1 MMQHPSRDRSA
12 LSGPPLSVGRLRQ
25 NSARDPHMHWRGIG
39 LTACIGTFE
48 LGDPSVEG
56 SAAGRVV
63 LPRLLREMPAGGDS
77 WLARSTRSARSR
89 RTLAGFFEAGG
100 REIVVLDDARCA
112 ATGRWIGE
120 DGGPGKRTGIFQLLD
135 MQDVSTVVVLGGDA
149 PARERVLGVAR
160 RRPDKLFLFT
170 ALSPRS
176 GVDRDPDPSRRGP
189 QRECVS
195 FLLPNAAEA
204 GPFPDGVARDEG
216 GDRRAASPARRDA
229 DALRE
234 VDGLMDL
241 GRLVAMLECTD
252 FVDEP
257 RSGAR
262 PDARRWPERT
272 PGLVR
277 LMAWRRWEGL
287 RRSIELGSRWT
298 VMDLHHPLVW
308 RHVERDIRGFLHRM
322 SDYGLVQRP
331 GASGF
336 QVRCAP
342 RPVDASRRRGAAV
355 PAVDIHVAVRLKP
368 PYDVALSPVTR
379 PVSETLHETPRP
391 FMGDREG
398 AEVKG
403 TDPSSSRGEEQP

>member
-1 MMQHPSRDRSA
+1 
-12 LSGPPLSVGRLRQ
+12 
-25 NSARDPHMHWRGIG
+25 MHWRGVG
-39 LTACIGTFE
+39 LTACIGTFD
-48 LGDPSVEG
+48 LGDASSDG

-63 LPRLLREMPAGGDS
+63 APRLLREMPSGGDS
-77 WLARSTRSARSR
+77 WTARSTRSARSR
-89 RTLAGFFEAGG
+89 RALAGFFEAGG

-112 ATGRWIGE
+112 GTGRWIGE
-120 DGGPGKRTGIFQLLD
+120 DGGPGRRTGIFQLLD
-135 MQDVSTVVVLGGDA
+135 VQDVSTIVVLGGDA

-160 RRPDKLFLFT
+160 RRPDKLFLFP
-170 ALSPRS
+170 ALSARS
-176 GVDRDPDPSRRGP
+176 GVERDADPSRRG
-189 QRECVS
+189 REKECVS
-195 FLLPNAAEA
+195 FLLPNAADV
-204 GPFPDGVARDEG
+204 GPFPDRRALDES

-241 GRLVAMLECTD
+241 GRLVAMLERTD
-252 FVDEP
+252 FSDQP

-262 PDARRWPERT
+262 PVAARWPERT
-272 PGLVR
+272 PGVVR

-331 GASGF
+331 GAPGF

-368 PYDVALSPVTR
+368 PYDVAPGPVTR
-379 PVSETLHETPRP
+379 PAAETAHETPRP
-391 FMGDREG
+391 LTGDREG
-398 AEVKG
+398 AAEVKG
-403 TDPSSSRGEEQP
+403 NDPSPSGEEEQP